1 MSSAASEAGSTEFK
15 YVEPNTSA
23 ESPRDILARVKARE
37 GVSIATQLAEEL
49 VDDNR
54 NKNAAVEQDDSYV
67 DAIDVA
73 PLQPHRSLAST
84 PATTVMTQS
93 LAIRTDAK
101 LSINPIMT
109 TTSKRPLATLQ
120 RYEVTLAEA
129 NAMIYVCMTLAAAC
143 LTLFG
148 LGEDMA
154 AIDLVLVLHMA
165 FLFGVAVCTVLQWIL
180 GEWYASF
187 LRSFRDGYHQER

>member
-1 MSSAASEAGSTEFK
+1 
-15 YVEPNTSA
+15 
-23 ESPRDILARVKARE
+23 
-37 GVSIATQLAEEL
+37 
-49 VDDNR
+49 
-54 NKNAAVEQDDSYV
+54 
-67 DAIDVA
+67 
-73 PLQPHRSLAST
+73 
-84 PATTVMTQS
+84 MTQS

-129 NAMIYVCMTLAAAC
+129 NAMIYVCMTLTAAC

-154 AIDLVLVLHMA
+154 AIDLVLVLHMT